1 PVVAAPVPP
10 VPPVPAPGVGAGGVV
25 GAGAVVGAA
34 VGAGGAGVGAAVGA
48 GGAGVGA
55 AVGAGAVPV
64 LGGVVPPGVGDGI
77 PVPSP
82 PSSLGSGYIFSSDSM
97 NVRQMFAGNVP
108 PATGWPRNSVR
119 IGWNLSG

>member
-1 PVVAAPVPP
+1 VPVVAAPVPP
-10 VPPVPAPGVGAGGVV
+10 VPGVGAGGVV
-25 GAGAVVGAA
+25 GSGGAVVGAA
-34 VGAGGAGVGAAVGA
+34 VGAGGAVVGAAVGA
-48 GGAGVGA
+48 GGAVVGA

-64 LGGVVPPGVGDGI
+64 LGGVVAPGVGDGM

-82 PSSLGSGYIFSSDSM
+82 PSSWGSGYIFSSDCM
-97 NVRQMFAGNVP
+97 KVFQMFAGNVP